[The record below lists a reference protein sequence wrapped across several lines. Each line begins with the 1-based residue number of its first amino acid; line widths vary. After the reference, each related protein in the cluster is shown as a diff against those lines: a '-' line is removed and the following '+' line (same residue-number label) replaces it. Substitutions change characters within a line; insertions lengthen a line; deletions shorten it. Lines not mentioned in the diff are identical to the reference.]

1 MTATHQPTQF
11 SEPDRNLDS
20 PLASNGSQIDA
31 QTSLAAVAAVK
42 SVLEE
47 SGYLEKPELK
57 EQVAQIEQLALFF
70 QENLQKKSF
79 ATREWFKP
87 ERTILAEI
95 IDRIRGVRD
104 LNELLDLTVAS
115 MREKIEADRVFVY
128 RFSSDERGSVLAESR
143 VAGWTPCLGEDLP
156 AIAFGLERRG
166 DYLTQQASAIDAASS
181 QLTPYQR
188 QLLERFQIKSSLSL
202 PILVEGELWGL
213 LTVQQ
218 CSAGRDWQA
227 AEIELLHQI
236 CLELTTSLQREA
248 FSARLQERIQE
259 NQLLAKVLEKIGK
272 VKQSDDL
279 NAILK
284 TATQETRL
292 LLKADR
298 VAVYR
303 FAPDWSGEFIAESVA
318 NGWVP
323 LVGTNPRWE
332 DTYLQDTQ
340 GGRFRS
346 NEIYVLDD
354 IYKAGL
360 SACHL
365 DLLEQYQAKSHAIA
379 PIFQGKNLWGLLAV
393 YQNSAPRN
401 WQETEIGFLKQIAAQ
416 FSTALQQVE
425 TFEQLRIQTNQ
436 LAKLVEQEQ
445 AVSRVIARIRQSL
458 ELDTIFN
465 TTAREV
471 RLLLEADRVAVYRF
485 NPDWSGDFVAE
496 SVASGWIPIIGTQAT
511 QNLLRWADPYFQETQ
526 GGRFRNNEPFILND
540 IHNTELT
547 PCHIEALEQYE
558 AQSCIIVSIFEGQK
572 LWGLLAAYQ
581 NEKPRQWQMSE
592 VNFLEKIAAQFG
604 TALQQAE
611 ILQQAQAKS
620 DRLAQLVEQEQA
632 VAKVIARIRQSLD
645 LDTIF
650 KTTTKEVRSLLNVD
664 RVAVYRFNPNWSG
677 EFIAESVA
685 SGWGNLVEGQ
695 DRISGLQEDITE
707 CASIQSLIASN
718 GNERTSRAQWTDT
731 YLQDNQGGRLQNRE
745 AYVRED
751 IYQAGFPA
759 CYLETLEQY
768 NVKAYAIVPVFLGQK
783 LWGMLA
789 AFQNSGTRPWQ
800 ETEIKFLKQIAA
812 QFSVA
817 LQQAGYVNTIE
828 EQSEQLAQAAER
840 EKNFVRFLVKINQR
854 IIEQSQQKLALE
866 SLLKA
871 STQELR
877 KLLKVDRVAISRFTP
892 DWNREFVA
900 EDISAGCIRLAG
912 GEAALVENPDLQE
925 SQGGRYRDRQNLI
938 IDDIDSAELTSF
950 ESEWFEQ
957 LGIKACAIVPIFEG
971 EQLWGLLEIYQN
983 NHTRSWQESEVNL
996 LAQASVQLGVAIQQA
1011 DYLERVQAQSQ
1022 QLATSIEREKALK
1035 EQLQQRAS
1043 QLLVSVLPA
1052 LTGDLTVRAP
1062 ITADEIGTIA
1072 DAYNETLQSLRKI
1085 VVQVQGV
1092 AKKLAQTAQGNTAV
1106 VQECAVQMGKQF
1118 QDLKGALD
1126 QIQQMVNLTR
1136 TAAGKAKQVEAA
1148 VREANQIL
1156 QKGDTTMN
1164 LTVGS
1169 ILTIRETVSE
1179 TAQRIKRLSE
1189 SSQKISKVVQLIG
1202 NFATQTN
1209 LLAMN
1214 AALEAT
1220 RAGENGRGFAVVAE
1234 EVRSLSHQ
1242 SAAATT
1248 EIEGLVAQMQSETE
1262 EVAKAME
1269 TGIDRVL
1276 EGTGLIDEV
1285 RESLNEIV
1293 AATAQIGKQVEDILQ
1308 VAHKQHAQAGAVTGA
1323 IKNIWAIANHNAEK
1337 SRQIAEAFQVL
1348 LALSQDLQKS
1358 TGQFKVE

>member
-166 DYLTQQASAIDAASS
+166 DYLTQKASAIDAASS

-202 PILVEGELWGL
+202 PILVEGEVWGL

-828 EQSEQLAQAAER
+828 KQSEQLAQAAER

-1062 ITADEIGTIA
+1062 ITDDEIGTIA

-1085 VVQVQGV
+1085 VVQVQGA

>member
-11 SEPDRNLDS
+11 SEPDRNFDN
-20 PLASNGSQIDA
+20 PLASNGAQIDA

-57 EQVAQIEQLALFF
+57 ERIAQIEQLAYFF
-70 QENLQKKSF
+70 QENLQKKSS
-79 ATREWFKP
+79 AAREWFKP
-87 ERTILAEI
+87 ERTLLAEI
-95 IDRIRGVRD
+95 IDRIRRVRD
-104 LNELLDLTVAS
+104 LNELLDLIVAS

-128 RFSSDERGSVLAESR
+128 RFSSDERGNVLAESK

-166 DYLTQQASAIDAASS
+166 DYLTRQASAIDAASF

-202 PILVEGELWGL
+202 PILVEGEVWGL

-227 AEIELLHQI
+227 AEIDLLHQI

-248 FSARLQERIQE
+248 FSARLQERVQE

-272 VKQSDDL
+272 VEQSDDL

-292 LLKADR
+292 LLKTDR

-318 NGWVP
+318 SGWVP

-340 GGRFRS
+340 GGRFRG

-401 WQETEIGFLKQIAAQ
+401 WQETEIGFLKQIATQ
-416 FSTALQQVE
+416 ISTALQQVE
-425 TFEQLRIQTNQ
+425 TFEQLQTQTNQ
-436 LAKLVEQEQ
+436 LAKLLEQEQ

-458 ELDTIFN
+458 DLDTVFN
-465 TTAREV
+465 TTAREA

-496 SVASGWIPIIGTQAT
+496 SVASGWMPIIGSQAT

-558 AQSCIIVSIFEGQK
+558 AQSCIIVSIFQGQK

-581 NEKPRQWQMSE
+581 NDKPRQWQMSE
-592 VNFLEKIAAQFG
+592 VNFLEKIAARFG

-611 ILQQAQAKS
+611 ILQQVQAKS

-650 KTTTKEVRSLLNVD
+650 NTTTKEVRSLLNVD
-664 RVAVYRFNPNWSG
+664 RVAVYRFNPDWSG
-677 EFIAESVA
+677 EFIAESVT
-685 SGWGNLVEGQ
+685 SGWSKLVERQ
-695 DRISGLQEDITE
+695 NRISGLQESITD
-707 CASIQSLIASN
+707 CASIQSLIASS
-718 GNERTSRAQWTDT
+718 GNEQTSRTRWTDT
-731 YLQDNQGGRLQNRE
+731 YLQDNQGGRLQNKE

-759 CYLETLEQY
+759 CYLETLERY
-768 NVKAYAIVPVFLGQK
+768 DIKAYAIVPVFLGQK

-828 EQSEQLAQAAER
+828 EQSKQLAQAAER

-866 SLLKA
+866 SLLKTSA
-871 STQELR
+871 QELR

-892 DWNREFVA
+892 DWNREFIA
-900 EDISAGCIRLAG
+900 EDISAGCVRLAG
-912 GEAALVENPDLQE
+912 TEAALVENPDLQD
-925 SQGGRYRDRQNLI
+925 SQGGRYRDRQNLV
-938 IDDIDSAELTSF
+938 IDNIDSAELASF

-957 LGIKACAIVPIFEG
+957 LGIKACAIAPIFEG

-983 NHTRSWQESEVNL
+983 NHTRQWQESEVDL

-1062 ITADEIGTIA
+1062 ITDDEIGTIA

-1085 VVQVQGV
+1085 VVQVQAV

-1106 VQECAVQMGKQF
+1106 VQECAVRMGKQF

-1248 EIEGLVAQMQSETE
+1248 EIEELVAQMQSETE

-1276 EGTGLIDEV
+1276 EGTGLVDEV

-1358 TGQFKVE
+1358 TGQFKVG